1 MLKKIK
7 VSLWIDIHDLKI
19 YQLGIFIFILILIF
33 GYLDFRIQGDGIFN
47 DGQSGFKA
55 MPKGMDFKAVHLYA
69 VSIRSGIDKYLTVEG
84 NNYPPLVTIAYI
96 PLSFFPA
103 NLAYQ
108 LFCLI
113 LLSFLFALIYTL
125 ISEKRNAFEQC
136 KSPVICK
143 ILFTLISVYILFQTY
158 PVNFAFERGNYDI
171 IAAAFAAFALLA
183 VSRKSIILSALLL
196 AISTQLKVYPAI
208 LAVFLFARFGLK
220 GIGYFVIFNGI
231 ILFLLGI
238 PGVENF
244 ISSIAKFSAKPFLWA
259 GNHSLISF
267 LSPFNGISYL
277 KTYISINF
285 FQIPLI
291 VLFIIASI
299 RYFYLIQGISAK
311 NSKKRISGQFS
322 GMELGII
329 GMCFCLM
336 GLIPSV
342 SHDYKLVIQ
351 IVPLFLLYS
360 RSWSDLFSSKKTS
373 IFFIIIIS
381 ALIAYL
387 FIPRFIILPFRLLRI
402 TAYVA
407 EMKTPALLAAYFAY
421 AFLAF
426 KGESVVICNDAYFE
440 KPDVS
445 NYGQIN
451 AEHD

>member
-1 MLKKIK
+1 
-7 VSLWIDIHDLKI
+7 
-19 YQLGIFIFILILIF
+19 
-33 GYLDFRIQGDGIFN
+33 
-47 DGQSGFKA
+47 
-55 MPKGMDFKAVHLYA
+55 
-69 VSIRSGIDKYLTVEG
+69 
-84 NNYPPLVTIAYI
+84 
-96 PLSFFPA
+96 
-103 NLAYQ
+103 
-108 LFCLI
+108 
-113 LLSFLFALIYTL
+113 
-125 ISEKRNAFEQC
+125 
-136 KSPVICK
+136 
-143 ILFTLISVYILFQTY
+143 
-158 PVNFAFERGNYDI
+158 
-171 IAAAFAAFALLA
+171 
-183 VSRKSIILSALLL
+183 
-196 AISTQLKVYPAI
+196 
-208 LAVFLFARFGLK
+208 
-220 GIGYFVIFNGI
+220 
-231 ILFLLGI
+231 
-238 PGVENF
+238 
-244 ISSIAKFSAKPFLWA
+244 
-259 GNHSLISF
+259 
-267 LSPFNGISYL
+267 
-277 KTYISINF
+277 
-285 FQIPLI
+285 
-291 VLFIIASI
+291 
-299 RYFYLIQGISAK
+299 
-311 NSKKRISGQFS
+311 
-322 GMELGII
+322 MELGII